1 MLLHISHDT
10 TYAYDAPLARS
21 TQYLR
26 LTPRPGR
33 GLEVLHWRLELPAPP
48 SACQDAFGNTM
59 HVLSLDGPRRDI
71 RLRAVGEVRTNDG
84 PPRPDPADELP
95 APLFLR
101 DTPLTRADETLR
113 AFAAS
118 FAEAA
123 ARDAHAAL
131 MALMRALGE
140 RMPYVHGFTD
150 AATPAAQAFATGHG
164 VCQDHAQ
171 VFVCC
176 ARLLGLPARYVSG
189 YLATDADHV
198 ASHAWAEVR
207 LPDVSVQAPA
217 ELPGDAGHGPVL
229 GEVGG
234 DLAMAGGWLG
244 YDISN
249 QCLADGRHVRLAIG
263 ADYLDACPVRGVRT
277 GGGLETMHAQVL
289 VTPGT
294 AGGHETSGTPGIGD
308 RADQQ

>member
-1 MLLHISHDT
+1 MHLHISHETVYD
-10 TYAYDAPLARS
+10 YDAPVARS

-26 LTPRPGR
+26 LTPRAGR
-33 GLEVLHWRLELPAPP
+33 GLRVLHWQLELPAP
-48 SACQDAFGNTM
+48 ANTCRDAFGNTM

-71 RLRAVGEVRTNDG
+71 VLRAIGEVDTSDA
-84 PPRPDPADELP
+84 PPTPDPEDELP

-101 DTPLTRADETLR
+101 DSPLTRADEQLR
-113 AFAAS
+113 QFAAS
-118 FAEAA
+118 FADTASV
-123 ARDAHAAL
+123 DAHGALLAL
-131 MALMRALGE
+131 MAALGE
-140 RMPYVHGFTD
+140 RMPYVRGYTD

-189 YLATDADHV
+189 YLATDFEHV

-207 LPDVSVQAPA
+207 LPDAMPTA
-217 ELPGDAGHGPVL
+217 GDGRDASHG
-229 GEVGG
+229 
-234 DLAMAGGWLG
+234 MAGGWLG

-249 QCLADGRHVRLAIG
+249 QCLADGRYVKLAIG

-277 GGGLETMHAQVL
+277 GGGLETMRAEVL
-289 VTPGT
+289 VKPGT
-294 AGGHETSGTPGIGD
+294 A
-308 RADQQ
+308 DQQ

>member
-1 MLLHISHDT
+1 MHLHISHETVYD
-10 TYAYDAPLARS
+10 YDAPVARS

-26 LTPRPGR
+26 LTPRAGR
-33 GLEVLHWRLELPAPP
+33 GLRVLHWHLELPAPA
-48 SACQDAFGNTM
+48 SACKDAFGNTM

-71 RLRAVGEVRTNDG
+71 VLRAVGEVDTSDA
-84 PPRPDPADELP
+84 PPTPDPEDELP

-101 DTPLTRADETLR
+101 DSPLTRADDQLR
-113 AFAAS
+113 QFAAS
-118 FAEAA
+118 FADAA
-123 ARDAHAAL
+123 TADAHGALLAL
-131 MALMRALGE
+131 MAALGE
-140 RMPYVHGFTD
+140 RMPYVRGYTD

-189 YLATDADHV
+189 YLATDFEHV

-207 LPDVSVQAPA
+207 LPDAAPTA
-217 ELPGDAGHGPVL
+217 ADGRDASHG
-229 GEVGG
+229 
-234 DLAMAGGWLG
+234 MAGGWLG

-249 QCLADGRHVRLAIG
+249 QCLADGRYVKLAIG

-277 GGGLETMHAQVL
+277 GGGLETMRAEVL
-289 VTPGT
+289 VKPGT
-294 AGGHETSGTPGIGD
+294 A
-308 RADQQ
+308 DQQ

>member
-1 MLLHISHDT
+1 MHLHISHETVYD
-10 TYAYDAPLARS
+10 YDAPVARS

-26 LTPRPGR
+26 LTPRAGR
-33 GLEVLHWRLELPAPP
+33 GLRVLHWHLELPAPA
-48 SACQDAFGNTM
+48 SACKDAFGNTM

-71 RLRAVGEVRTNDG
+71 VLRAVGEVDTSDA
-84 PPRPDPADELP
+84 PPTPDPEDELP

-101 DTPLTRADETLR
+101 DSPLTRADEPLR
-113 AFAAS
+113 QFAAS
-118 FAEAA
+118 FTDAA
-123 ARDAHAAL
+123 TADAHGALLAL
-131 MALMRALGE
+131 MAALGE
-140 RMPYVHGFTD
+140 RMPYVRGYTD

-189 YLATDADHV
+189 YLATDFEHV

-207 LPDVSVQAPA
+207 LPDATTTA
-217 ELPGDAGHGPVL
+217 TAATDGRDASHG
-229 GEVGG
+229 
-234 DLAMAGGWLG
+234 MAGGWLG

-249 QCLADGRHVRLAIG
+249 QCLADGRYVKLAIG

-277 GGGLETMHAQVL
+277 GGGLETMRAEVL
-289 VTPGT
+289 VKPGT
-294 AGGHETSGTPGIGD
+294 S
-308 RADQQ
+308 DQQ